1 MYEKNKYLALTS
13 RGIHGT
19 LEVRLH
25 HGTLDAH
32 EIIQW
37 AELHAKFLIYCAKN
51 GPHAMLPIIPSYLE
65 NGDMDKGSLI
75 PLMTNLLVQFGY
87 DEQSANR
94 LIDERLYER

>member
-25 HGTLDAH
+25 HGTLDAD

-37 AELHAKFLIYCAKN
+37 ADINARFLIYCAKN

-65 NGDMDKGSLI
+65 NGEIDKETFI

-87 DEQSANR
+87 DENEARN
-94 LIDERLYER
+94 LIAERMSQ